1 MTHSPLAS
9 DSTTPTTAQLLHGL
23 NPAQQAAVQ
32 TVEGA
37 VLIIAG
43 PGSGK
48 TRVLTHR
55 IAYLI
60 ATGVDP
66 YHICAV
72 TFTNKAAK
80 EMKHRLEALC
90 GSAAARLTVGT
101 FHALGVRMLRQ
112 DIDKLGYDRDFAIY
126 DDDDQLSV
134 VKQALKDLNFDE
146 KQYAPRAVL
155 SFISK
160 AKSALFDPAGAA
172 QATENYFQEI
182 AARVYRRY
190 QETLTRNRAVDFDD
204 LIRLPIQLLVE
215 QPAVRDKW
223 QRRFRHILV
232 DEYQDTNHAQYI
244 MVKLLAEAH
253 GNLCVVGDP
262 DQCLPAGTR
271 VRTPQGEVPI
281 ETIRPGD
288 HVMSGAGRGTN
299 TEATVQEVHTRPY
312 SGPLV
317 QATLRSG
324 RVLCA
329 TPNHMCFA
337 RLGVRTDVH
346 YVYLMYRQDKG
357 YRIGIAVGARADG
370 YSATLSNGLQVRT
383 NQEHADKVWILR
395 VCPTREAASYYEQFY
410 AFEYGIP
417 TTIFYVAGRGKLTV
431 TQESIDQLFA
441 RIDTRTRAVRL
452 MEALG
457 LYAAYPHYRP
467 QGIASG
473 DQAHRMVVH
482 LTAFG
487 GHPPSG
493 QTPWCRHRVWLN
505 TSDRIMEQQVIHGG
519 VATRAGSRGTWR
531 VERALRDFAE
541 SAGVAEEI
549 AQAAGGAEIAR
560 WAVFTSGDKFA
571 FQPAGNLRPTM
582 IVPVWQD
589 GAIVEDEVVSVET
602 VGYSGTV
609 YDLDV
614 AHLHNYIA
622 EGVVVHN
629 SIYGWRQADIQNIL
643 NFERDYP
650 QARVVLLEQNYRS
663 TQTILDTAQNVIQAN
678 TERKDKQLWT
688 ENAKGGPITVY
699 EAYDENDEAAYVARE
714 ISRVVK
720 RGGGR
725 WRDYAVMYRMNAQ
738 SRAVE
743 QAFLGYNVPYQMV
756 GGVRFYSRKE
766 IKDVLALLRLVQNPF
781 DSVAFIRA
789 INNTPLGK
797 GIGAK
802 TLTDL
807 EKAAGTR
814 GVPIYTV
821 LQLLAEEAETQ
832 GSAGPAGLS
841 LPTAR
846 LLPMLK
852 TLDSFI
858 TAHEELNLPDLLD
871 RVLEGVRL
879 SDALQ
884 DGSDEG
890 LERWQN
896 VLELRTQAG
905 NYADLPAAEGLN
917 RFLEDVALIS
927 DLDNIQEE
935 KDAVTLI
942 TLHAAKGL
950 EFPVVFM
957 VGVEEGLL
965 PHSRAVDSLHELEEE
980 RRLAYVGITR
990 AQRQL
995 YLLYAFRRTFY
1006 GETRTATPSRFLLDV
1021 PKDLATG
1028 LDKLKRTPVQP
1039 ARDVWGNAPPP
1050 SSSAARRPPSA
1061 AAPRAS
1067 EISGRVFGGSGTR
1080 NTGRPAADGRPV
1092 PPPARP
1098 VPAPVVPPRPL
1109 RPAGTTLWKAG
1120 EKARHA
1126 SFGEGIVVQSKPTGG
1141 DEEVTIAFAGHGIK
1155 RLLASLAH
1163 LERV

>member
-1 MTHSPLAS
+1 VTHPAHAA
-9 DSTTPTTAQLLHGL
+9 DPPTPTTEQLLHGL

-90 GSAAARLTVGT
+90 GPNAARLTVGT

-112 DIDKLGYDRDFAIY
+112 DIDKLGYDREFAIY

-134 VKQALKDLNFDE
+134 VKQALKDLNFDD

-190 QETLTRNRAVDFDD
+190 QEILTRNRAVDFDD
-204 LIRLPIQLLVE
+204 LIRLPIQLLIE

-244 MVKLLAEAH
+244 LVKLLAEVYA
-253 GNLCVVGDP
+253 NLCVVGDP
-262 DQCLPAGTR
+262 DQ
-271 VRTPQGEVPI
+271 
-281 ETIRPGD
+281 
-288 HVMSGAGRGTN
+288 
-299 TEATVQEVHTRPY
+299 
-312 SGPLV
+312 
-317 QATLRSG
+317 
-324 RVLCA
+324 
-329 TPNHMCFA
+329 
-337 RLGVRTDVH
+337 
-346 YVYLMYRQDKG
+346 
-357 YRIGIAVGARADG
+357 
-370 YSATLSNGLQVRT
+370 
-383 NQEHADKVWILR
+383 
-395 VCPTREAASYYEQFY
+395 
-410 AFEYGIP
+410 
-417 TTIFYVAGRGKLTV
+417 
-431 TQESIDQLFA
+431 
-441 RIDTRTRAVRL
+441 
-452 MEALG
+452 
-457 LYAAYPHYRP
+457 
-467 QGIASG
+467 
-473 DQAHRMVVH
+473 
-482 LTAFG
+482 
-487 GHPPSG
+487 
-493 QTPWCRHRVWLN
+493 
-505 TSDRIMEQQVIHGG
+505 
-519 VATRAGSRGTWR
+519 
-531 VERALRDFAE
+531 
-541 SAGVAEEI
+541 
-549 AQAAGGAEIAR
+549 
-560 WAVFTSGDKFA
+560 
-571 FQPAGNLRPTM
+571 
-582 IVPVWQD
+582 
-589 GAIVEDEVVSVET
+589 
-602 VGYSGTV
+602 
-609 YDLDV
+609 
-614 AHLHNYIA
+614 
-622 EGVVVHN
+622 

-663 TQTILDTAQNVIQAN
+663 TQTILNTAQNVIQAN

-807 EKAAGTR
+807 EKTAGTR

-821 LQLLAEEAETQ
+821 LQLLAEEAETALGQ
-832 GSAGPAGLS
+832 AGVPGLG

-858 TAHEELNLPDLLD
+858 TAHLELNLPDLLD

-905 NYADLPAAEGLN
+905 NYADLPPAEGLN

-990 AQRQL
+990 AQQQL
-995 YLLYAFRRTFY
+995 YLIYAFRRTFY

-1021 PKDLATG
+1021 PKELATG
-1028 LDKLKRTPVQP
+1028 LDKLKRAPVQT
-1039 ARDVWGNAPPP
+1039 ARDVWGNTAPALP
-1050 SSSAARRPPSA
+1050 SNGAARRASGPPA
-1061 AAPRAS
+1061 ARDS
-1067 EISGRVFGGSGTR
+1067 ETSGRVFGGSGTR
-1080 NTGRPAADGRPV
+1080 SAAGSRAT
-1092 PPPARP
+1092 PPPATRS
-1098 VPAPVVPPRPL
+1098 VPGPVVPPRPS
-1109 RPAGTTLWKAG
+1109 RPAGTTQWRAG

>member
-1 MTHSPLAS
+1 MTYSSHAP
-9 DSTTPTTAQLLHGL
+9 DPTTPTPAQLLHGL

-32 TVEGA
+32 TVDGA

-90 GSAAARLTVGT
+90 GADAARLTVGT

-112 DIDKLGYDRDFAIY
+112 DIDKLGYDREFAIY
-126 DDDDQLSV
+126 DDDDQISV

-204 LIRLPIQLLVE
+204 LIRLPIQLLIE

-244 MVKLLAEAH
+244 MVKLLAEGH

-262 DQCLPAGTR
+262 DQCLPTGTR
-271 VRTPQGEVPI
+271 IHTPQGEVPI

-288 HVMSGAGRGTN
+288 RVMSGAGRGTS
-299 TEATVQEVHTRPY
+299 TEAIVQEVHTRPY

-317 QATLRSG
+317 QITLHSG
-324 RVLCA
+324 RILRA

-370 YSATLSNGLQVRT
+370 YSTTLSNGLQVRT

-395 VCPTREAASYYEQFY
+395 VCPTREEAAYYEQFY

-431 TQESIDQLFA
+431 TQESIDRLFA
-441 RIDTRTRAVRL
+441 SIDTRIRAARL

-457 LYAAYPHYRP
+457 LYASYPHYRP

-473 DQAHRMVVH
+473 AQLHRMVVH

-493 QTPWCRHRVWLN
+493 QTPWFRHRVWLN
-505 TSDRIMEQQVIHGG
+505 TSDRIIEQQVSRGG

-560 WAVFTSGDKFA
+560 WAAFTTGDKFA

-582 IVPVWQD
+582 IVPIWQN
-589 GAIVEDEVVSVET
+589 GAIVEDEVIAVET
-602 VGYSGTV
+602 VDYNGTV

-622 EGVVVHN
+622 GGLVVHN

-821 LQLLAEEAETQ
+821 LQLLAEEAESVI
-832 GSAGPAGLS
+832 GAAGAPGLG
-841 LPTAR
+841 LPTTR

-858 TAHEELNLPDLLD
+858 NAHLEMNLPDLLD

-905 NYADLPAAEGLN
+905 NYADLPPAEGLN

-965 PHSRAVDSLHELEEE
+965 PHSRSVDSLHELEEE

-1028 LDKLKRTPVQP
+1028 LDKLKRAPVQT
-1039 ARDVWGNAPPP
+1039 ARDVWGNTTPALPNKGPARRNPAPPP
-1050 SSSAARRPPSA
+1050 ARD
-1061 AAPRAS
+1061 S
-1067 EISGRVFGGSGTR
+1067 ETSGRVFGGSGTR
-1080 NTGRPAADGRPV
+1080 SAAGGRPTP
-1092 PPPARP
+1092 PPPARS
-1098 VPAPVVPPRPL
+1098 VPGPVVPARPP
-1109 RPAGTTLWKAG
+1109 RPAGTTQWKAG

-1126 SFGEGIVVQSKPTGG
+1126 SFGEGIVVQSKATGG